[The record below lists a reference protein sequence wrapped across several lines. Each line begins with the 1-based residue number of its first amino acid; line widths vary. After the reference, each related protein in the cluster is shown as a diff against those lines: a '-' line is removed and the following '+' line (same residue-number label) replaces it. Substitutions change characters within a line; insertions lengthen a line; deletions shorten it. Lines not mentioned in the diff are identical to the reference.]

1 MKRSA
6 SRFSHILSLLLVLIA
21 IAVPSLAQT
30 ATGSIRGII
39 YDQSKAIITKAKVT
53 ATNKA
58 TGAERV
64 GCNSTGEY
72 IFSALPPGEY
82 DVKVTVSGFKASLTS
97 LTLQVGE
104 SVTNDFSLEIGRAN
118 RVHRFISSET
128 PAINTTEYKI
138 NRVVTRKQI
147 DNLPLQRT
155 QLPAARA
162 ARTRRCGR
170 SGADTR
176 NQPE

>member
-64 GCNSTGEY
+64 TESNSTGEY
-72 IFSALPPGEY
+72 IFSAAP
-82 DVKVTVSGFKASLTS
+82 T
-97 LTLQVGE
+97 
-104 SVTNDFSLEIGRAN
+104 GR
-118 RVHRFISSET
+118 V
-128 PAINTTEYKI
+128 
-138 NRVVTRKQI
+138 
-147 DNLPLQRT
+147 
-155 QLPAARA
+155 
-162 ARTRRCGR
+162 
-170 SGADTR
+170 
-176 NQPE
+176 